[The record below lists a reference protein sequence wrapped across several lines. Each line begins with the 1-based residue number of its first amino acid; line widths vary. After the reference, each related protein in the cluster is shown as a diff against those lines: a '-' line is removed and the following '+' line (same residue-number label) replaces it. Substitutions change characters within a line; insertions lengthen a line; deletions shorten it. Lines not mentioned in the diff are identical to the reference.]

1 MLPGCRSCLAPGTGA
16 ELRGG
21 QGGPGAGSADGAHGG
36 AGGRP
41 EMPRQMTGEP
51 GEGRSVCA
59 CAGGRREEG
68 RGDRGGERGGEREQQ
83 KARREG
89 AGEGGREG
97 ERRKE
102 EREGEREGGE
112 SWLLALSLPLSPAL
126 CRCRSA
132 PLRLTGGEGGG
143 EGGAFGAGG
152 GRKDGGVR
160 PSALTGAARSQR
172 RAGVQTAS
180 CLRGGEGG
188 HGGCRGGRFQS
199 SRRCGGCGRR
209 GEPQLSSEGAGRKV
223 PSGRAAGTGPGAPL
237 RASAAVS

>member
-102 EREGEREGGE
+102 GREGEREGGE

-143 EGGAFGAGG
+143 EGGAFGAWGGAERG
-152 GRKDGGVR
+152 GRSFLSLDGR
-160 PSALTGAARSQR
+160 CLLPQTSR
-172 RAGVQTAS
+172 RANR
-180 CLRGGEGG
+180 LLPPGGEGG

-199 SRRCGGCGRR
+199 SRR
-209 GEPQLSSEGAGRKV
+209 
-223 PSGRAAGTGPGAPL
+223 
-237 RASAAVS
+237 